1 MATYVRD
8 YELTLYQSVAIE
20 AESKE
25 DAERIF
31 AQLEN
36 GPKRWYYLNSEVYE
50 RMGEYMMNEYRYIV
64 NDDIKPVGEVYED
77 EDYIPMDQDYL
88 AGYIGEE

>member
-8 YELTLYQSVAIE
+8 YELTLYHSVAID
-20 AESKE
+20 AESQE

-31 AQLEN
+31 TQLEN

-50 RMGEYMMNEYRYIV
+50 CMGEYMMNEHKYIV
-64 NDDIKPVGEVYED
+64 NDDVKPVGEVYED
-77 EDYIPMDQDYL
+77 DNFEPLEPDYI
-88 AGYIGEE
+88 AGYLGEG